1 MHRRYADG
9 CRRFGIGSS
18 SRSIA
23 LAAPSRRLLTP
34 GCTTDFIYRQ
44 KLSLKIAF
52 WYKRVRSAFDSEC
65 TKNSAQPLTL
75 SQGHAKNRS
84 ARLLRLF
91 GSGGCRAK
99 TMWAFDPSRTQP
111 GVALIYFA
119 NSSAGSCRS
128 VHLCRDSNYFQ
139 CHIRNPTRVPWQCSL
154 STCC

>member
-1 MHRRYADG
+1 MVVGNYLCFLYYIDDFDG
-9 CRRFGIGSS
+9 FSQNYRFYLQTEIILTNCILV
-18 SRSIA
+18 RE
-23 LAAPSRRLLTP
+23 LEVPSTP
-34 GCTTDFIYRQ
+34 NAQ
-44 KLSLKIAF
+44 KLGTA
-52 WYKRVRSAFDSEC
+52 
-65 TKNSAQPLTL
+65 TLTL
-75 SQGHAKNRS
+75 SQGHAQNRS